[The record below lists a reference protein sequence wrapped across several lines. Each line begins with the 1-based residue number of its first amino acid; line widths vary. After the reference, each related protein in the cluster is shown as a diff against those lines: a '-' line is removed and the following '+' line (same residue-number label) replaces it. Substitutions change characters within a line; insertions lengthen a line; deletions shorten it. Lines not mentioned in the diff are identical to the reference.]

1 MTMYINLHFALE
13 RIREQATVTLGQGP
27 RVLLLGPDN
36 AGKTSL
42 AKLLTAYA
50 NRNGRQPIVVN
61 LDPKEGMLSIPGTLS
76 TAVFSSIIDVEQ
88 GWGSSPTNGPTQVPV
103 KLPLVYYYGLANPEE
118 KPDVYKP
125 LVTRAALSVMN
136 RFQEDEEAKAAGCII
151 DTPGVIS
158 QGKGG
163 YEMIQHIISE
173 FSGKSLQ
180 SCMCLLCS
188 RLAKP
193 SV

>member
-1 MTMYINLHFALE
+1 MI
-13 RIREQATVTLGQGP
+13 
-27 RVLLLGPDN
+27 LGPAN

-50 NRNGRQPIVVN
+50 NRAGRQPVVVN
-61 LDPKEGMLSIPGTLS
+61 LDPQEGMLSIPGTLS
-76 TAVFSSIIDVEQ
+76 TAAFASIIDVEQ

-118 KPDVYKP
+118 KVDVYKP
-125 LVTRAALSVMN
+125 LVTRVALAAMSRLH
-136 RFQEDEEAKAAGCII
+136 EDQEAKAAGCII

-163 YEMIQHIISE
+163 YDLIHHVISE
-173 FSGKSLQ
+173 FQGT
-180 SCMCLLCS
+180 
-188 RLAKP
+188 RP
-193 SV
+193 